1 MKLKAL
7 TLAILLALGGTAQAQ
22 TQALNYEA
30 KEISTVL
37 KVGGVTNA
45 WARGITGKG
54 ATIAVLDNGFDLT
67 HSDFAGKIVASK
79 NFNSVVAAQNP
90 KNPTAVTWGWHGT
103 LMTGIAAG
111 ISNGAGTVGV
121 APDAKLLLGQV
132 GQGANKTSVEMAA
145 VYKGIDWA
153 SANGATVINLS
164 LGANFDTNFQ
174 RQITLLNPSVTG
186 IWKAPTTYG
195 SLYSY
200 SMKDV
205 NAFAVGTN
213 RGSIIVAAAG
223 NQALPYAQ
231 FPGAFATQVDST
243 GKLVLGGR
251 MLIVGATDV
260 TGTRIAP
267 FSNLAGHICT
277 NVSGTTCNDPYQV
290 KDFYVV
296 APGMQVYGSHANQLN
311 MGTNGATAVQ
321 GTSPA
326 AAYVSGGIALMKQAW
341 PQLRPEQLVAI
352 TLNTAKDLTYNP
364 VTKKNDLIG
373 VDSVYGHGLV
383 DFDAATKPM
392 GALVL
397 ANNTKLTG
405 SGPQGKVLQLQG
417 TGVVTAGATS
427 LGTSSVLQNAQAV
440 DTIGRNYT
448 VDLTKAVGYNNALSY
463 QYGTPWMAFAG
474 ANYKHF
480 ATPVGKDGVLT
491 FMSSDGGASS
501 QYEWQHGPDTR
512 VSFEV
517 GTLQEKNGFLGT
529 QGGGAMAFG
538 GSNTAWTGVGFDQKI
553 ATNTSLI
560 GKYTMGVTRTNN
572 VQDSMV
578 QLGSTVIADSWKLG
592 VAQSNLM
599 FEGKTKDTLSLAVAT
614 PVAVRRGHATVT
626 GVTGYTYTDNA
637 DGTTDANPIIQS
649 ERVSLAP
656 KTREMNLVLGYTITQ
671 NNTSSI
677 GVNVVRQFNAGG
689 QAGVQGT
696 GMSIMARSVF

>member
-7 TLAILLALGGTAQAQ
+7 ALAIALALGTTAYAQ

-54 ATIAVLDNGFDLT
+54 VTIAILDNGFDLT
-67 HSDFAGKIVASK
+67 HSDFAGKVVASK
-79 NFNSVVAAQNP
+79 NFNSVIAASNP
-90 KNPTAVTWGWHGT
+90 KDPTAVTWGWHGT

-111 ISNGAGTVGV
+111 ANNGAGTVGV

-132 GQGANKTSVEMAA
+132 GQGGTMTSIEMAA

-174 RQITLLNPSVTG
+174 KQMTLVSPGV
-186 IWKAPTTYG
+186 WKAPTTYG
-195 SLYSY
+195 SMYSY
-200 SMKDV
+200 SIKDA
-205 NAFAVGTN
+205 NALAVGTN

-251 MLIVGATDV
+251 MLIVGATDS
-260 TGTRIAP
+260 TGTVIAP
-267 FSNLAGHICT
+267 FSNRAGHICT
-277 NVSGTTCNDPYQV
+277 NLVGSTCNDPYQV

-296 APGMQVYGSHANQLN
+296 APGMQVYGSMANQLN
-311 MGTNGATAVQ
+311 MGVNGSTAVQ

-352 TLNTAKDLTYNP
+352 TLNTARDMGAK
-364 VTKKNDLIG
+364 G
-373 VDSVYGHGLV
+373 VDEVYGHGMV
-383 DFDAATKPM
+383 DFDAATRPM

-417 TGVVTAGATS
+417 TGVATS
-427 LGTSSVLQNAQAV
+427 GAVSLSTSSVLQNTQAV
-440 DTIGRNYT
+440 DSIGRNYT
-448 VDLTKAVGYNNALSY
+448 VDLTRAVGFSNALSY
-463 QYGTPWMAFAG
+463 QYGTPWMALAG
-474 ANYKHF
+474 ANYRHF
-480 ATPVGKDGVLT
+480 ATPIGKDAVLT
-491 FMSSDGGASS
+491 LMSSDGGASS
-501 QYEWQHGPDTR
+501 QYEWQHSEGTR
-512 VSFEV
+512 LKFEV
-517 GTLQEKNGFLGT
+517 GTLQEKSGFLGT

-538 GSNTAWTGVGFDQKI
+538 GSNTVWTGIGFDQRI
-553 ATNTSLI
+553 TGNTSLI
-560 GKYTMGVTRTNN
+560 GNYTVGVTRTSN
-572 VQDSMV
+572 VADSMV
-578 QLGSTVIADSWKLG
+578 QLSSNVIADSWKLG
-592 VAQSNLM
+592 VAQNNIL
-599 FEGKTKDTLSLAVAT
+599 FEGRTRDTLSLAVAT

-637 DGTTDANPIIQS
+637 DGTTDANPIVQT

-656 KTREMNLVLGYTITQ
+656 RVREMDLVLGYSVAIR
-671 NNTSSI
+671 NTTSV

-689 QAGVQGT
+689 QAGLQST
-696 GMSIMARSVF
+696 GVSIMARSVF

>member
-7 TLAILLALGGTAQAQ
+7 TLAIALALGSNAYAQ

-45 WARGITGKG
+45 WARGITGRG
-54 ATIAVLDNGFDLT
+54 VTIAVLDNGFDLT
-67 HSDFAGKIVASK
+67 HKDFAGKIVASK
-79 NFNSVVAAQNP
+79 NFNSTVAWNNP
-90 KNPTAVTWGWHGT
+90 KDPTTVTWGWHGT
-103 LMTGIAAG
+103 LMSGIAAAAN
-111 ISNGAGTVGV
+111 NGVGTVGV
-121 APDAKLLLGQV
+121 APDARLLLGQV
-132 GQGANKTSVEMAA
+132 GQGGTMTSVEMAA

-153 SANGATVINLS
+153 SGLGATVINLS

-174 RQITLLNPSVTG
+174 KQMTLLNSGVTG
-186 IWKAPTTYG
+186 IWKAPASYG
-195 SLYSY
+195 SMYSY
-200 SMKDV
+200 SIKDV

-251 MLIVGATDV
+251 MLIVGATTAD
-260 TGTRIAP
+260 GTTIAP
-267 FSNLAGHICT
+267 FSNRAGHICT
-277 NVSGTTCNDPYQV
+277 NIVGTTCNDPYLV
-290 KDFYVV
+290 KDFFVV

-311 MGTNGATAVQ
+311 MGTDGSTAVS

-341 PQLRPEQLVAI
+341 PQLRAEQLVAI
-352 TLNTAKDLTYNP
+352 TLNTAKDLGA
-364 VTKKNDLIG
+364 KG
-373 VDSVYGHGLV
+373 VDEIYGHGLV
-383 DFDAATKPM
+383 DFDAATRPM
-392 GALVL
+392 GTLVL

-417 TGVVTAGATS
+417 TGVSTSGAVS
-427 LGTSSVLQNAQAV
+427 LGTSSVLQNTQAV

-463 QYGTPWMAFAG
+463 QYGTPWMALAG
-474 ANYKHF
+474 SNYRHLV
-480 ATPVGKDGVLT
+480 TPVGRDGVLT
-491 FMSSDGGASS
+491 LMSSEGGASS
-501 QYEWQHGPDTR
+501 QYEWQHDTGTR
-512 VSFEV
+512 LSFEV
-517 GTLQEKNGFLGT
+517 GTLQERNGFLGT

-538 GSNTAWTGVGFDQKI
+538 GSNTVWTGIGFNQAIAGNTALVG
-553 ATNTSLI
+553 N
-560 GKYTMGVTRTNN
+560 YTMGITRTGN
-572 VQDSMV
+572 VQDSMI

-592 VAQSNLM
+592 VAQNNLM
-599 FEGKTKDTLSLAVAT
+599 FSGKTKDTLSLAVAT
-614 PVAVRRGHATVT
+614 PVAVRKGHANVT

-637 DGTTDANPIIQS
+637 DGTTDANPIMQT
-649 ERVSLAP
+649 ERVSLSP
-656 KTREMNLVLGYTITQ
+656 KAREMNLVLGYTVTQ

-696 GMSIMARSVF
+696 GVSIMARSVF

>member
-7 TLAILLALGGTAQAQ
+7 TLAIALALGSNAYAQ
-22 TQALNYEA
+22 TKALNYEA

-54 ATIAVLDNGFDLT
+54 VTIAILDNGFDLT

-79 NFNSVVAAQNP
+79 NFNSTIAWNNP

-103 LMTGIAAG
+103 MMTGIAAAAN
-111 ISNGAGTVGV
+111 NGVGTVGV
-121 APDAKLLLGQV
+121 APDARLLLGQV
-132 GQGANKTSVEMAA
+132 GQGGETVSVEMAA

-164 LGANFDTNFQ
+164 LGTNFDKNFQ
-174 RQITLLNPSVTG
+174 KGMTLLNVSQSG
-186 IWKAPTTYG
+186 IWKAPTVNGALYNGYG
-195 SLYSY
+195 I
-200 SMKDV
+200 KEI

-213 RGSIIVAAAG
+213 RGSIIVASSG
-223 NQALPYAQ
+223 NQGLPYAQ
-231 FPGAFATQVDST
+231 YPGAFATQVDST

-251 MLIVGATDV
+251 MLIVGATDS
-260 TGTRIAP
+260 TGTVIAP
-267 FSNLAGHICT
+267 FSNRAGSICT
-277 NVSGTTCNDPYQV
+277 HIVGTTCNDPYLV
-290 KDFYVV
+290 KDFFVV
-296 APGMQVYGSHANQLN
+296 APGMQVYGSAPNQMN
-311 MGTNGATAVQ
+311 RGSDGSMATS

-341 PQLRPEQLVAI
+341 PQLRPEQLVAV
-352 TLNTAKDLTYNP
+352 TLNTAKDLGA
-364 VTKKNDLIG
+364 KG
-373 VDSVYGHGLV
+373 VDDVYGHGLV
-383 DFDAATKPM
+383 DFDAASRPM
-392 GALVL
+392 GTLVL

-417 TGVVTAGATS
+417 TGVVTSGATS
-427 LGTSSVLQNAQAV
+427 LKTSSVLQNTQAV

-463 QYGTPWMAFAG
+463 QYGTPWMSMAG
-474 ANYKHF
+474 SNYRHLT
-480 ATPVGKDGVLT
+480 TPVGRDGVLT
-491 FMSSDGGASS
+491 LMSSDGGASS
-501 QYEWQHGPDTR
+501 QYEWQHDTGTR
-512 VSFEV
+512 LSFEA
-517 GTLQEKNGFLGT
+517 GTLQERNGFLGT

-538 GSNTAWTGVGFDQKI
+538 GSSTVWTGVGFNQAI
-553 ATNTSLI
+553 TGNTALV
-560 GKYTMGVTRTNN
+560 GNYTMGITRTGN

-578 QLGSTVIADSWKLG
+578 QLGSNVIADSWKLG
-592 VAQSNLM
+592 VTQSNLM
-599 FEGKTKDTLSLAVAT
+599 FAGKTKDTLSLAVAT
-614 PVAVRRGHATVT
+614 PVAVRKGYATVT

-637 DGTTDANPIIQS
+637 DGTTDANPVMQT

-656 KTREMNLVLGYTITQ
+656 KAREMNLVLGYTVTQ
-671 NNTSSI
+671 SNTSSI

-696 GMSIMARSVF
+696 GVSIVARSVF

>member
-7 TLAILLALGGTAQAQ
+7 TLAIALALGSSAYAQ

-30 KEISTVL
+30 REISTVL

-54 ATIAVLDNGFDLT
+54 VTIAILDNGFDLT
-67 HSDFAGKIVASK
+67 HKDFTGKVVASK
-79 NFNSVVAAQNP
+79 NFNSTIAWNNP
-90 KNPTAVTWGWHGT
+90 KDPTAVTWGWHGT
-103 LMTGIAAG
+103 SMAGIAAAAN
-111 ISNGAGTVGV
+111 NGAGTVGV
-121 APDAKLLLGQV
+121 APDARLLLGQV
-132 GQGANKTSVEMAA
+132 GQGGTKTSVEMAA

-164 LGANFDTNFQ
+164 LGSNFDQNFQ
-174 RQITLLNPSVTG
+174 RQITLLNPGVTG
-186 IWKAPTTYG
+186 VWKAPANYG
-195 SLYSY
+195 SMYGY
-200 SMKDV
+200 SMKEV

-251 MLIVGATDV
+251 MLIVGATDS
-260 TGTRIAP
+260 TGTTIAP
-267 FSNLAGHICT
+267 FSNRAGHICT
-277 NVSGTTCNDPYQV
+277 NISGTTCNDPYQV
-290 KDFYVV
+290 KDFFVV

-311 MGTNGATAVQ
+311 MGTNGATAVS

-352 TLNTAKDLTYNP
+352 TLNTAKDLGA
-364 VTKKNDLIG
+364 KG
-373 VDSVYGHGLV
+373 VDVIYGHGLV

-392 GALVL
+392 GTLVL

-417 TGVVTAGATS
+417 TGVITTGATS
-427 LGTSSVLQNAQAV
+427 LSTSSVLQNTQAV

-448 VDLTKAVGYNNALSY
+448 VDLTKAVGYSNALSY
-463 QYGTPWMAFAG
+463 QYGTPWMALAG
-474 ANYKHF
+474 ANYRHLT
-480 ATPVGKDGVLT
+480 TPVGKDGVLT
-491 FMSSDGGASS
+491 LMSSDGGTSS
-501 QYEWQHGPDTR
+501 QYAWQHGPDTR
-512 VSFEV
+512 LSFEV
-517 GTLQEKNGFLGT
+517 GALQERNGFLGT

-538 GSNTAWTGVGFDQKI
+538 GSNTVWSGVGFDQKI
-553 ATNTSLI
+553 ASNTSLV
-560 GKYTMGVTRTNN
+560 GNYTLGVTRTSN

-578 QLGSTVIADSWKLG
+578 QLGSNVIADSWKLG

-599 FEGKTKDTLSLAVAT
+599 FEGKTKDTLSLSVAT
-614 PVAVRRGHATVT
+614 PVAVRKGYATIT

-637 DGTTDANPIIQS
+637 DGTTDANPTMQS

-656 KTREMNLVLGYTITQ
+656 KTREMNLVLGYSVAIK
-671 NNTSSI
+671 NTTSI
-677 GVNVVRQFNAGG
+677 GVNVVKQFNAGG

-696 GMSIMARSVF
+696 GVSIMARSVF